1 MGEEA
6 ERHFKL
12 LGGSWPE
19 EGQTLI
25 SYLRAR
31 RPSFEVDWE
40 ALEKA
45 KREDVLLAGNL
56 LHNRIKT
63 GELDKFVE
71 SLDDEGEEESSGEED
86 VE

>member
-1 MGEEA
+1 MGAEA
-6 ERHFKL
+6 HHQFKL

-31 RPSFEVDWE
+31 RPSLEVDWE
-40 ALEKA
+40 ALEKE
-45 KREDVLLAGNL
+45 KMEDVLLAENSL
-56 LHNRIKT
+56 QNRIKT

-71 SLDDEGEEESSGEED
+71 SLEDEVEDESSDEED
-86 VE
+86 IE